1 MKSKLSVL
9 EGSFTIHRFP
19 PNYEIPIRL
28 FEGLF
33 CNITRSEDEVS
44 VICSSAVELDSLS
57 ADPGWSCIKV
67 IGPLDLTLTGLL
79 ADILNV
85 LAKVEISII
94 SISTFDTDYIFV
106 KSTKIHAAIDAL
118 LQAEYIF
125 KQ

>member
-1 MKSKLSVL
+1 M
-9 EGSFTIHRFP
+9 
-19 PNYEIPIRL
+19 RL

-33 CNITRSEDEVS
+33 YNITRSEDEVS

-67 IGPLDLTLTGLL
+67 IGPLDLTLTGVL

-94 SISTFDTDYIFV
+94 AISTFDTDYIFV

-118 LQAEYIF
+118 LQAEYRF